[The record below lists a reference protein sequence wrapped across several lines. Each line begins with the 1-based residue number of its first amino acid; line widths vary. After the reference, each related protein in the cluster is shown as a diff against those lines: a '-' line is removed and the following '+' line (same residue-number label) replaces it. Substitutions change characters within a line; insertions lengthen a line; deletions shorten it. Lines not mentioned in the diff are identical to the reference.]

1 MRKKAHRRIGML
13 LILLSAAMFIG
24 VGIRAAV
31 RGRPEGTMFFA
42 KDSPR
47 FINRAESPDGWL
59 NVNDAE
65 AEDLIQLKGIGE
77 TIAAN
82 LISEREKNGSFYYP
96 EDLLAVKGI
105 GTAKL
110 EQIRD
115 ELNFSP
121 PDEEEI
127 GE

>member
-1 MRKKAHRRIGML
+1 MREKTQKRIGILL
-13 LILLSAAMFIG
+13 LILAAALFIG
-24 VGIRAAV
+24 TAV
-31 RGRPEGTMFFA
+31 RAGIERQPEKTLFTADDRPELTY
-42 KDSPR
+42 
-47 FINRAESPDGWL
+47 RAELPDGWL
-59 NVNDAE
+59 SVNDAE
-65 AEDLIQLKGIGE
+65 TEDLIQLKGIGE

-105 GTAKL
+105 GAAKL

-121 PDEEEI
+121 PEKEEI